1 MAMEK
6 AIDGDYV
13 LAAARVAQLPLSAGD
28 AAAVTAQLQRIEQ
41 IAQPM
46 LEVAL
51 EPDHETGLV
60 WRP

>member
-1 MAMEK
+1 MRK
-6 AIDGDYV
+6 TIDGDYV
-13 LAAARVAQLPLSAGD
+13 LAAARIAQLPLSAGD
-28 AAAVTAQLQRIEQ
+28 AASVTAQLQRVEE

-51 EPDHETGLV
+51 EPNHETGLV

>member
-1 MAMEK
+1 MQK
-6 AIDGDYV
+6 PIDGEYV
-13 LAAARVAQLPLSAGD
+13 LAAARVMQLPLSAGE
-28 AAAVTAQLQRIEQ
+28 AASVTAQLQRIEQ

-51 EPDHETGLV
+51 APDEETGPV